1 METNSNNGGVP
12 PSALAL
18 RDSLNQK
25 PDTSSDPTMLTPY
38 QLELLRQ
45 GVKEI
50 DEYLAKSLK
59 LDAPTERL
67 TTSAVGAAD

>member
-18 RDSLNQK
+18 KDSLNQK
-25 PDTSSDPTMLTPY
+25 PDTSSDPTMLTPS

-50 DEYLAKSLK
+50 DEYLAKSSR
-59 LDAPTERL
+59 LDALLARFKTL
-67 TTSAVGAAD
+67 AASES